1 MIQNGKARCSSI
13 QMVGLFKLAVMAI
26 FVNYSQCTF
35 HCFRC
40 KLTSKLLLCYFSIK
54 VSRQYPILVNSEF
67 NSSYE
72 SVISQSSVVTPTIN
86 ALVHAVLAIG
96 CYNSV
101 KGIGDNGFQR
111 KKQANNLISIAM
123 RERVNLLDGVPS
135 VEKIQVRKF

>member
-1 MIQNGKARCSSI
+1 LLTTYS
-13 QMVGLFKLAVMAI
+13 VLFPVSDVSLRQSYSCAI
-26 FVNYSQCTF
+26 
-35 HCFRC
+35 
-40 KLTSKLLLCYFSIK
+40 SIK
-54 VSRQYPILVNSEF
+54 VSRQYPIVVKSEF

-101 KGIGDNGFQR
+101 EGIGDNGFQR